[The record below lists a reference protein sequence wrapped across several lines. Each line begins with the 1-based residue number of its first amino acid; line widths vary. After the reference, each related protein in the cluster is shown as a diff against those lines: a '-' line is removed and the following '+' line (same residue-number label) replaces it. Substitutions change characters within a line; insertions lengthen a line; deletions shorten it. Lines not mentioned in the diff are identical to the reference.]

1 MKTYVTMLTWL
12 AGRFILALI
21 CYLSHL
27 LLLSDL
33 TGLDIGY
40 LQWIGIILIS
50 YCLFPVQYSNLD
62 SRSGAKKNNSES
74 DIIRHG
80 R

>member
-1 MKTYVTMLTWL
+1 MKIYVTILTWL

-27 LLLSDL
+27 FLLSDL

-50 YCLFPVQYSNLD
+50 YSLFPVQYSNPD
-62 SRSGAKKNNSES
+62 YRSGSKKNNSES
-74 DIIRHG
+74 DIPRHG